1 MKFKLDENLPESLVD
16 LLAAAGHDALS
27 VTTQELG
34 GERDEKIAVVCTSED
49 RALVTLDTGFADIR
63 AYPPKEHAGIIVLRI
78 GRQDVSHI
86 KATVTRVLS
95 VINDHPLRQTL
106 WVVEDHRIRFRH

>member
-16 LLAAAGHDALS
+16 LLSAAGHDAIS

-34 GERDEKIAVVCTSED
+34 GERDQKIAVVCTAED

-63 AYPPKEHAGIIVLRI
+63 GYPPEDHAGIIVLRI
-78 GRQDVSHI
+78 RRQDVAHI
-86 KATVTRVLS
+86 KATVGRILS
-95 VINDHPLRQTL
+95 VIKDHPVGQTL
-106 WVVEDHRIRFRH
+106 WIVEDHRIRFRH